1 MRKSTSLFVR
11 LLNGTLAAVLLLS
24 VAGLFP
30 STVHADPPPTPYL
43 VKDINTRP
51 TSSSPSGLTEVGGI
65 VFFSAS
71 TGEYDRGLW
80 KSDGTEA
87 GTVQILVRDPD
98 LFTNHNGTLFFRA
111 RYWGGGSTGLWKSDG
126 TESGTV
132 LIKNIYVDSLTST
145 TIGLFFKGSDN
156 YLWISDGTEVGTM
169 MVKNIAPDNNEP
181 NLNSL
186 VEAGGTLYFFAN
198 DGVNGRELWKSDGTT
213 SGTQIVKDIRPQA
226 GI

>member
-98 LFTNHNGTLFFRA
+98 LSHEPQWYPILPCAHWGVVARGFGRVTALRA
-111 RYWGGGSTGLWKSDG
+111 AQS
-126 TESGTV
+126 
-132 LIKNIYVDSLTST
+132 
-145 TIGLFFKGSDN
+145 
-156 YLWISDGTEVGTM
+156 
-169 MVKNIAPDNNEP
+169 
-181 NLNSL
+181 
-186 VEAGGTLYFFAN
+186 
-198 DGVNGRELWKSDGTT
+198 
-213 SGTQIVKDIRPQA
+213 
-226 GI
+226 